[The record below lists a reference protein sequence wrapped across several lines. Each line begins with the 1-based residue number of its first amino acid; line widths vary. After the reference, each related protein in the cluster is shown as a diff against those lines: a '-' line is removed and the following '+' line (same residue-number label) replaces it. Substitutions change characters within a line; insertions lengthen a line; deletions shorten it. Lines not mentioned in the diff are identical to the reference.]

1 MFAEVEDRRKLL
13 LDQLKALQCKNIDLK
28 QALNTKANEV
38 KLLRAEKNAMIRKW
52 ETDAIDTLQEKS
64 DLLNNYKSR
73 VLDLE
78 KTLKAERKRTN
89 QVEEVSC
96 TEGGF
101 E

>member
-13 LDQLKALQCKNIDLK
+13 LDQLKALQSKNIDIK
-28 QALNTKANEV
+28 RALNTKINEV

-73 VLDLE
+73 IVDLE
-78 KTLKAERKRTN
+78 NKLKAERKKTN
-89 QVEEVSC
+89 QM
-96 TEGGF
+96 TEISLTDDSF
-101 E
+101 K